1 MKAFTLDE
9 RTRLLEAAPRFMT
22 PHAVGRLIEVKG
34 ETVARMAQRG
44 DIAFVDFGG
53 GRIRIPKEEVI
64 RLITPIHANQGNQTP

>member
-9 RTRLLEAAPRFMT
+9 RAQLLAAAPPYMT

-34 ETVARMAQRG
+34 DTVVAMARRG
-44 DIAFVDFGG
+44 DIAFVDFG

-64 RLITPIHANQGNQTP
+64 RLMTPVRATPTD

>member
-9 RTRLLEAAPRFMT
+9 RAQLLAAAPPFLT

-34 ETVARMAQRG
+34 DTIVAMARRG

-64 RLITPIHANQGNQTP
+64 RLMTPVRALPTG